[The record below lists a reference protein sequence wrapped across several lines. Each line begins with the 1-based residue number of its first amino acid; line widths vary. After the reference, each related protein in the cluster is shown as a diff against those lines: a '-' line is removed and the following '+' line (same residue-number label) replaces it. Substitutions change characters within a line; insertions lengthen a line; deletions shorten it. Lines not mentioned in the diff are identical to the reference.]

1 MNARP
6 STRLGTWLGTC
17 MRDLGL
23 GARFALSGREGWF
36 RTLLTAFGVGCA
48 VALLMLATA
57 LPGMLNARNTRGSA
71 RDLTYYGTPLAA
83 AADTL
88 LVRDGDTE
96 FHGAPVHGELVKP
109 EGPHVATPPGLPAW
123 PGPGTMYVSPALRE
137 LLAAPEG
144 ALLRQRLPYRD
155 VGTVGDAG
163 LVGPGEL
170 VYYAGDASLS
180 PTAVNYGPGAVYRTD
195 SIGGHAI
202 TDGLSPTL
210 MLLTVVTFL
219 VLLIPVGVFVATA
232 VRIGGERRD
241 RRLAALRLVGVDIRG
256 THRVAAGEAL
266 VGAVLGLPSGFL
278 VFAAA
283 RELVARVQLLGLS
296 VFPSDITPQGWL
308 VGLIALAVPVCALV
322 VTTVSLR
329 GVAIEPLGLVRV
341 ARPPKRRLW
350 WRLLLPAL
358 GVLLLLG
365 TTLGDTFSGSTQ
377 RQLIAGVVLLLVG
390 VTLLLPWLM
399 ERVVGRLDGGPV
411 PLQLGNR
418 RLQLSGGAAARAVS
432 GVIVAVA
439 GAIAVQSL
447 FGGVSGQYTKA
458 TGRDLTRAQAGI
470 EAGMPGPAAAQQ
482 VVARLRATPGVL
494 GATGLFSTY
503 VTVPGSPEPLT
514 VAVGDCATLV
524 AYAAIE
530 DCRPGDVYY
539 VPPVADGSSDGG
551 SPVAPPSARPGQRL
565 GLNADDSG
573 VAGSPGR
580 APGAFSWT
588 VPVTTRTVAARR
600 APDGSTHVGVF
611 ATPQAL
617 PVDRLA
623 HPQLSSAVRLA
634 PGDPDAIERGRTA
647 VSAVVPGLQLEA
659 YTATTTDRKFA
670 NIRRGLLVG
679 AVVTLL
685 LIAVGMAVSTTEQL
699 RERKRLLAVLVAFGT
714 KRSTLALSVLWQ
726 SAVPILLGL
735 PLALAGGLGMG
746 ALLLRVTSQPIRFD
760 WGGAAGLLGAGAV
773 AVAVATLLSLPAL
786 WRMMRADG
794 LRTE

>member
-1 MNARP
+1 MN
-6 STRLGTWLGTC
+6 TRLNTWS
-17 MRDLGL
+17 RELGL
-23 GARFALSGREGWF
+23 GARFAFSGREGWF

-57 LPGMLNARNTRGSA
+57 LPGMMNARNTRGA
-71 RDLTYYGTPLAA
+71 ERDLMYYGPPLAA
-83 AADTL
+83 GADTL
-88 LVRDGDTE
+88 LVRDADTE
-96 FHGAPVHGELVKP
+96 FHGAAVHGELVRP
-109 EGPHVATPPGLPAW
+109 EGPHVATPPGLSAW

-137 LLAAPEG
+137 LLAAPGG
-144 ALLRQRLPYRD
+144 ALLKQRLPYRE

-163 LVGPGEL
+163 LVEPGEL
-170 VYYAGDASLS
+170 AYYAGDATLS
-180 PTAVNYGPGAVYRTD
+180 PTSDNSGAGAVYRTN

-202 TDGLSPTL
+202 TDGLSPMLT
-210 MLLTVVTFL
+210 LLTVVTFL

-266 VGAVLGLPSGFL
+266 VGAVLGLPAGLL
-278 VFAAA
+278 VFAVA

-296 VFPSDITPQGWL
+296 VFPSDLTPRGWL
-308 VGLIALAVPVCALV
+308 VGLIALAVPLCALV

-329 GVAIEPLGLVRV
+329 GVVIEPLGVVRA
-341 ARPPKRRLW
+341 ARPPRRRLW

-358 GVLLLLG
+358 GVLLLLT
-365 TTLGDTFSGSTQ
+365 TTLGDTFSDSAQ
-377 RQLIAGVVLLLVG
+377 RRLIAGVASLLVG

-399 ERVVGRLDGGPV
+399 ERVVGRLGRGPV
-411 PLQLGNR
+411 PLQLGSR
-418 RLQLSGGAAARAVS
+418 RLQLSGGAAARTVS
-432 GVIVAVA
+432 GVVVAVA

-447 FGGVSGQYTKA
+447 FGGVSSQYTTS

-470 EAGMPGPAAAQQ
+470 EATLTGPD
-482 VVARLRATPGVL
+482 VAERVITGLRSTPGVL
-494 GATGLFSTY
+494 GATGLLSMY

-524 AYAAIE
+524 EYAAIGG
-530 DCRPGDVYY
+530 CRPGGVYD
-539 VPPVADGSSDGG
+539 VPPGASGVSDGQG
-551 SPVAPPSARPGQRL
+551 PLPGASVHPGQRL
-565 GLNADDSG
+565 DLNADDTSTDG
-573 VAGSPGR
+573 RSARPSP
-580 APGAFSWT
+580 WT
-588 VPVTTRTVAARR
+588 IPTTLRTVAARR
-600 APDGSTHVGVF
+600 APDGSTHTGVF

-617 PVDRLA
+617 APGRLA
-623 HPQLSSAVRLA
+623 HPQLSSVVRLA
-634 PGDPDAIERGRTA
+634 PGDGDAIERARTA

-659 YTATTTDRKFA
+659 YSTTTTDRKFA

-685 LIAVGMAVSTTEQL
+685 LIALGMAVSTTEQL

-735 PLALAGGLGMG
+735 PLALAGGIGLG
-746 ALLLRVTSQPIRFD
+746 ALLLRVTGQPVGVD
-760 WGGAAGLLGAGAV
+760 WGAAGVLLAAGAGAV
-773 AVAVATLLSLPAL
+773 AAATLLSLPAL